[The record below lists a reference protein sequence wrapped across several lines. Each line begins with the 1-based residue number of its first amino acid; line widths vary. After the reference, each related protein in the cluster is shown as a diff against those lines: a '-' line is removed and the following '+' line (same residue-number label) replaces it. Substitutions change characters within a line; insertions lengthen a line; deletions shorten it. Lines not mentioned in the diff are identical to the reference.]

1 MSTQK
6 HAPQSSFKIA
16 ALALSFLL
24 LLLLGTLVWVV
35 PPPCP
40 SPAGA
45 GSGRVTRLDS
55 RLAWY
60 VHSGQWRADA
70 RTFAAL
76 VKYLVAPEATPMTNQ
91 PPVPA

>member
-6 HAPQSSFKIA
+6 HAHSTGFKITS
-16 ALALSFLL
+16 LVLSFLL
-24 LLLLGTLVWVV
+24 LLLLATVVWVV

-40 SPAGA
+40 APAGA
-45 GSGRVTRLDS
+45 GYGRVTRLDS
-55 RLAWY
+55 RLAYY